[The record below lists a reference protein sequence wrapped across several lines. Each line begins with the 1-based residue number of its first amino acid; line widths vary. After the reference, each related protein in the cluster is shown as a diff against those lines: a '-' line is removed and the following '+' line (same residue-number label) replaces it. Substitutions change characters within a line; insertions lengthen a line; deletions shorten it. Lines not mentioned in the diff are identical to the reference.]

1 MTSIIK
7 VDQIQ
12 NAAGGVP
19 TASDL
24 GLNVSRSV
32 LQSVTTEVTS
42 SVSNTT
48 ITTTSLAAA
57 SLTAGSITV
66 KDANSVILVTLY
78 IGRSLVYALGGV
90 GYSLYYSNDNSSY
103 SVIPN
108 SNAGNLY
115 GFNYSTS
122 GENQIPIIL
131 HADHTHG
138 QSAGSTVY
146 FKLYTRSWT
155 GNSQRDLSND
165 GAGGTVHWNIQ
176 EIAG

>member
-1 MTSIIK
+1 MTSTLK

-12 NAAGGVP
+12 LADGSTP
-19 TASDL
+19 TAGDV
-24 GLNVSRSV
+24 GLNVTGTV

-42 SVSNTT
+42 SVPNTT
-48 ITTTSLAAA
+48 ISTTSLAAA

-66 KDANSVILVTLY
+66 KDASSTLLVTLY
-78 IGRSLVYALGGV
+78 IGRSLIYATGGV

-108 SNAGNLY
+108 SNSGNLY

-138 QSAGSTVY
+138 QSVGSTVY
-146 FKLYTRSWT
+146 FKLYTRSWS

-165 GAGGTVHWNIQ
+165 TAGATVHWNIQ

>member
-1 MTSIIK
+1 MTSTLK

-12 NAAGGVP
+12 NVAGGVP
-19 TASDL
+19 TAADL
-24 GLNVSRSV
+24 GLNVSGSV

-42 SVSNTT
+42 SVPNTT
-48 ITTTSLAAA
+48 ITSTSLVAAA
-57 SLTAGSITV
+57 LDAGSITV
-66 KDANSVILVTLY
+66 KDANSTLLVTLY
-78 IGRSLVYALGGV
+78 IGRSLIYATGGV

-108 SNAGNLY
+108 NNSGNLY

-138 QSAGSTVY
+138 QSVGSTVY
-146 FKLYTRSWT
+146 FKLYSRSWT
-155 GNSQRDLSND
+155 GSAQRDLSND
-165 GAGGTVHWNIQ
+165 TAGGTVHWNIQ